1 MHVGGRPDAVEI
13 AGNAHFPV
21 NKGGLCVKG
30 WSAGGTLAHRER
42 LTVPLVRAASGELIP
57 ATWETA
63 IETIAGRVRGI
74 QASHGPDAVGVFGS
88 GALTNEKAYLLGKF
102 ARVAL
107 RTSNIDY
114 NGRFCMSSGA
124 AASVRAFGLDRGLPF
139 PLEDIPQAGAVLLA
153 GGNPGETMPP
163 LMQYF
168 AAQRANGGQLV
179 IADPRSSTTAQWAT
193 LHLRLRPGTDAA
205 LANGLLHVL
214 IADGLIDD
222 QYIARRTDGFDEV
235 RGVVRLY
242 DPDRVER
249 ITGVPAADLRRA
261 AHILG
266 SASSSMVLTGRGP
279 EQQSQG
285 VHNALAY
292 INLALAL
299 GQVGRPSGGYGCVTG
314 QGNGQGGREHGQKA
328 DQLPGYRRIDDPEAR
343 RHIAALW
350 DIREEDLPGPGQ
362 SAFEMLSSMGEDG
375 GVRGLLVF
383 GSNIA
388 VSTPDARRIQQRLR
402 ALDLLVVSDFFLSET
417 AALADVVLPSA
428 QWAEEQGTMTN
439 LEGRVILRS
448 RAFAPPPGV
457 RTDLEAIVALAAA
470 LDRQA
475 WFPSSDPRTVF
486 DELRQATA
494 GGPADYRGISYER
507 IRAGDGVFWPCPDPA
522 HPGTP
527 RLFTEHFPTPTGRAR
542 FHAIHH
548 QAAAEPTDESFP
560 LILTT
565 GRVLAQYQSGTQ
577 TRRIAE
583 LQALASEPFA
593 EMHPATAASL
603 GVAAGG
609 EIALTTR
616 RGTTRLPARLT
627 DAIRED
633 TVFVPFHWGGDQSI
647 NRLTN
652 PALDPISRMPEFKVC
667 AVKAQP
673 VASARPD
680 LHHRWSLEEAVRVCD
695 CNGVSK
701 ARIVEA
707 VLAGARSLQSVCD
720 TTRAGTGC
728 GSCRPEVQALID
740 ATSRR
745 LDAPGAKAPGL
756 QRGLKAPRHDALST
770 PDVARGLQPP
780 RQAPQSFTGSDLS
793 AVALAK
799 AEAPGATAPARVAN
813 DAMEHTV
820 TMTSSD
826 APTGPRKRSLVVVG
840 NGMAG
845 VACVEQILKHAA
857 QFDITIFGDETH
869 VNYNRILLS
878 SVLAGEKSSEQITL
892 NPIEWYRQNGIQLRV
907 GVRVTD
913 VDARQKT
920 VTADDGSVTS
930 YDTLL
935 LATGSSA
942 WMPPIAGLDLDG
954 VFAFRTLD
962 DTRALLG
969 RAGGGTRAVV
979 IGGGLLGLE
988 AARGLQVQGCEVT
1001 VVHLMDTLMERQVD
1015 AVGGAMLR
1023 RKIEELGVR
1032 VLVGRSTKAIVG
1044 EGRVAAVEFGDG
1056 ERIDADLVV
1065 VAAGIRPNV
1074 ELGRRAGLTV
1084 NRGIVV
1090 NDHMETSSPDVFAVG
1105 ECVEHN
1111 GVCYGLVAPLIEQA
1125 KVLAA
1130 TITGNKGPAYT
1141 GSVLA
1146 AKLKIMGVEVFSAG
1160 DWTDAGVAEPVRF
1173 EDPALG
1179 VYKKVVLRDNRLAG
1193 VILVGDTSD
1202 SHRYMDWLRSAA
1214 DLSDRRRHLLF
1225 PPPVEDGGLD
1235 IAQIPDSATVCGCVG
1250 VTKGAII
1257 EAIHTKGLNTLS
1269 QLKEHTRASTGCGSC
1284 TARCQEILKAVAPE
1298 FEEDGKKVMCG
1309 CVAFT
1314 QENLREILRSQ
1325 RLRSVQDVLDIYG
1338 NGVGCEVCKP
1348 ALSYMMDMLWCGD
1361 HDEDRSARFIN
1372 DRVHA
1377 NIQKDGTFSVV
1388 PRIRGGVTSPAEL
1401 RRIAD
1406 VAEKYQVPMVKITGS
1421 QRIDLLGVKK
1431 ADLPRVW
1438 ADLGMP
1444 SGQAYTKGM
1453 RMVKTCVGTDF
1464 CRFGTQDSTG
1474 AGIEMERRFEN
1485 LFTPHK
1491 VKMAAVGCPR
1501 NCAEA
1506 TVKDVGLI
1514 GIEGGW
1520 QVVVG
1525 GAAGKSVRQADLL
1538 VTVETTDAALEAAE
1552 LFFQYYREH
1561 ANYLERTYDF
1571 VVRVGMD
1578 KVRKDTVYAPA
1589 EARAG
1594 LLDRLRKS
1602 KERSRDAWLE
1612 GREPVHPSQFIP
1624 LRPLEEVNP

>member
-1 MHVGGRPDAVEI
+1 MHVTGRRDAVEI
-13 AGNAHFPV
+13 AGNAQFPV

-30 WSAGGTLAHRER
+30 WSAAGTLAHRDR
-42 LTVPLVRAASGELIP
+42 LTAPLVRDANGALKP

-63 IETIAGRVRGI
+63 LDIIANRVRAI
-74 QASHGPDAVGVFGS
+74 QAAHGADAVGVFGS

-107 RTSNIDY
+107 ASSNIDY

-124 AASVRAFGLDRGLPF
+124 AAAVRAFGLDRGLPF
-139 PLEDIPQAGAVLLA
+139 PLEDISRAGAVLLA

-168 AAQRANGGQLV
+168 AAQRASGGRLIV
-179 IADPRSSTTAQWAT
+179 ADPRASTTAQWADV
-193 LHLRLRPGTDAA
+193 HLQLRPGTDAA

-214 IADGLIDD
+214 ISEGLIDED
-222 QYIARRTDGFDEV
+222 YIAARTEGFLEV
-235 RGVVRLY
+235 RNLVGSY
-242 DPDRVER
+242 DPHRVEQ
-249 ITGVPAADLRRA
+249 ITGVPETDLRRA
-261 AHILG
+261 ARILG
-266 SASSSMVLTGRGP
+266 TAPSSMVLTGRGP

-285 VHNALAY
+285 VRNALAY

-299 GQVGRPSGGYGCVTG
+299 GQVGRPAGGYGCMTG

-328 DQLPGYRRIDDPEAR
+328 DQLPGYRRLDDPDAR
-343 RHIAALW
+343 RHIAAVW
-350 DIREEDLPGPGQ
+350 QIREEDLPGPGK
-362 SAFEMLSSMGEDG
+362 SAFEMLSSIGDEG
-375 GVRGLLVF
+375 GVRGLFVF

-388 VSTPDARRIQQRLR
+388 VSAPDARRIQQRLR
-402 ALDLLVVSDFFLSET
+402 TLDLLVVSDFFLSET
-417 AALADVVLPSA
+417 AAFAHVVLPSA
-428 QWAEEQGTMTN
+428 QWAEEDGTMTN
-439 LEGRVILRS
+439 LEGRVVLRS
-448 RAFAPPPGV
+448 RAFAPPSGV
-457 RTDLEAIVALAAA
+457 RTDLEAIVAIAAA
-470 LDRQA
+470 LGRGA
-475 WFPSSDPRTVF
+475 WFPSSNPRDIF
-486 DELRQATA
+486 EELRLATA

-507 IRAGDGVFWPCPDPA
+507 IRNSDGLFWPCPDST

-527 RLFTEHFPTPTGRAR
+527 RLFTERFPTATGRAR

-548 QAAAEPTDESFP
+548 DGPAEAADEQFP
-560 LILTT
+560 LYLTT

-577 TRRIAE
+577 TRRIPE
-583 LQALASEPFA
+583 LQALTPEAFA
-593 EMHPATAASL
+593 EIHPATATRL
-603 GVAAGG
+603 GVSSGG
-609 EIALTTR
+609 EVALTTR
-616 RGTTRLPARLT
+616 RGTARLPARIT
-627 DAIRED
+627 PSIRED
-633 TVFVPFHWGGDQSI
+633 TLFVPFHWGDAQSV

-673 VASARPD
+673 VATARTNQERPPI
-680 LHHRWSLEEAVRVCD
+680 EEQVRVCD
-695 CNGVSK
+695 CNGVTRT
-701 ARIVEA
+701 RIVEA
-707 VLAGARSLQSVCD
+707 VLAGARSLKSVCD
-720 TTRAGTGC
+720 VTRAGTGC
-728 GSCRPEVQALID
+728 GSCRPEVQAVID

-745 LDAPGAKAPGL
+745 LDDTGSHSLP
-756 QRGLKAPRHDALST
+756 
-770 PDVARGLQPP
+770 PDQPP
-780 RQAPQSFTGSDLS
+780 PRLRRS
-793 AVALAK
+793 AEALRAK
-799 AEAPGATAPARVAN
+799 AEGGSHTADSMKGNTHR
-813 DAMEHTV
+813 
-820 TMTSSD
+820 
-826 APTGPRKRSLVVVG
+826 GSLVVVG

-845 VACVEQILKHAA
+845 VACVEQILKHAPR
-857 QFDITIFGDETH
+857 FDITIFGDETH

-878 SVLAGEKSSEQITL
+878 SVLAGEKAADEITL
-892 NPIEWYRQNGIQLRV
+892 NPLDWYRQNGIELRV
-907 GVRVTD
+907 GIRVID
-913 VDARQKT
+913 VDPVQKT
-920 VTADDGSVTS
+920 VTGQDGSVTP

-935 LATGSSA
+935 LATGSNA

-962 DTRALLG
+962 DTRALLA
-969 RAGGGTRAVV
+969 RAGTGAKAVV

-988 AARGLQVQGCEVT
+988 AARGLQVQGSDVT

-1015 AVGGAMLR
+1015 PVGGALLR

-1032 VLVGRSTKAIVG
+1032 VLLGRSTKAIVG
-1044 EGRVAAVEFGDG
+1044 TGRVEAVEFADG
-1056 ERIDADLVV
+1056 ERIDADMVV

-1090 NDHMETSSPDVFAVG
+1090 NDYMETSSPDVFAVG

-1130 TITGNKGPAYT
+1130 TITGNKGPTYA
-1141 GSVLA
+1141 GSVTA

-1160 DWTDAGVAEPVRF
+1160 DWTDGSAAEPVRF
-1173 EDPALG
+1173 EDPAIG
-1179 VYKKVVLRDNRLAG
+1179 VYKKVVLRDNRLSG

-1214 DLSDRRRHLLF
+1214 DLSDRRRHLLL
-1225 PPPVEDGGLD
+1225 PPPVEDTGLD

-1257 EAIHTKGLNTLS
+1257 EAIHTKGLNTLA

-1298 FEEDGKKVMCG
+1298 FEEDTRKVMCG
-1309 CVAFT
+1309 CLPFT

-1325 RLRSVQDVLDIYG
+1325 RLKSVQEVLEIYG
-1338 NGVGCEVCKP
+1338 NGFGCEVCKP
-1348 ALSYMMDMLWCGD
+1348 ALSYMLDMLWCGD

-1431 ADLPRVW
+1431 ADLPKVW

-1464 CRFGTQDSTG
+1464 CRFGTQDSTA
-1474 AGIEMERRFEN
+1474 AGIELERRFEN

-1538 VTVETTDAALEAAE
+1538 VTVDTTEAAIEAAE

-1578 KVRKDTVYAPA
+1578 KVRKDTVYATA
-1589 EARAG
+1589 DVRAG

-1602 KERSRDAWLE
+1602 KARARDAWQE

-1624 LRPLEEVNP
+1624 LRPLEEVSS